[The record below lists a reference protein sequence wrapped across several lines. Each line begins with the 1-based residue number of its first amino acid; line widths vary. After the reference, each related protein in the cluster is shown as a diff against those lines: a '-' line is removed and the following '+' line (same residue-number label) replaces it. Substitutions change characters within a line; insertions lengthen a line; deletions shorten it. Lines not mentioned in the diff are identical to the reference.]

1 MIHASFHF
9 QLKYICFG
17 CKAPHIHYSKL
28 KTTPFPP
35 AHWLPPATF
44 KIFFLFHIFDHR
56 ILCEFL
62 RKSFIQKIGFVGL
75 ILEKIEGVKV
85 YKPTP
90 GGQPVKILFLFESS
104 QEFTGHTVPQ
114 KGQKSPACQKNSTI
128 FLI

>member
-44 KIFFLFHIFDHR
+44 KIFFYFTF
-56 ILCEFL
+56 FTTG
-62 RKSFIQKIGFVGL
+62 SPVNP
-75 ILEKIEGVKV
+75 EKIIHTQNKICRINFEKDREVKV

-90 GGQPVKILFLFESS
+90 GGQPNKIIFLFESS
-104 QEFTGHTVPQ
+104 QEFTGGSDRFRT
-114 KGQKSPACQKNSTI
+114 C
-128 FLI
+128 